1 MYKWFLAA
9 AAVCLMGT
17 SAVAAA
23 EDSYYLELPTKG
35 ITSSRKISVNVP
47 DENPVVDGINP
58 LTGESWYGNYYP
70 ILVNIDA
77 HPEAL
82 PHWGVAS
89 ADLIYEMPIQADG
102 STRELA
108 LFMGD
113 CPDGAGPVRSA
124 RVPMCSLREMWGG
137 VFCFYGYQEG
147 RDKNNMKDWIEANS
161 SVKKLKYPYVN
172 GISKNSDW
180 FPRSSDGGHVG
191 PHNVRLD
198 MNAVY
203 AS

>member
-1 MYKWFLAA
+1 MHRMYKWFLTA
-9 AAVCLMGT
+9 AAVCLLGV
-17 SAVAAA
+17 SAVAVA

-35 ITSSRKISVNVP
+35 VTSSRKITVDVP
-47 DENPVVDGINP
+47 GENPVEDGVNP

-102 STRELA
+102 STRALA

-113 CPDGAGPVRSA
+113 YPDGAGPARPA
-124 RVPMCSLREMWGG
+124 RVPMCSLREMRGA
-137 VFCFYGYQEG
+137 VFCLYGYQEG
-147 RDKNNMKDWIEANS
+147 RHKHNMKDWTEANR
-161 SVKKLKYPYVN
+161 SVTQLKYRSAN
-172 GISKNSDW
+172 GFSTN
-180 FPRSSDGGHVG
+180 
-191 PHNVRLD
+191 
-198 MNAVY
+198 
-203 AS
+203 